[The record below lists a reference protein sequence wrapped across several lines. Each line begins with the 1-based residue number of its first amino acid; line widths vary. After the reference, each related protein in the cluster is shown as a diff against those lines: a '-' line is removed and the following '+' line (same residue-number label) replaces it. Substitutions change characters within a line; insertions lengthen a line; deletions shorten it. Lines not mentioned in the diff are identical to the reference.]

1 MPSSAATD
9 TSPTETNMTLEA
21 IHALALETLM
31 AHGCDREN
39 ADAVANIITR
49 AEGDG
54 CHSHGLMR
62 LAGYVATL
70 KSGKVNGKARP
81 TIKTLAPA
89 VVQVNGHNGFAPYA
103 LQEGRAHLIKAAKT
117 CGIAAM
123 PLIGIHHFAAL
134 WTEVEP
140 LAEAGLVA
148 FACTSYKPA
157 VIPAGGTKALY
168 GTNPI
173 AFGWP
178 RPGKAPMV
186 FDQASS
192 VMARGEVMLAAREGH
207 SLPDGVGVDAQG
219 NPTND
224 PEEVLKGAL
233 LAFGAHKGSSI
244 AMMVELLAGG
254 LIGESFSFE
263 AAERDN
269 GDGGPPQGGEFM
281 FAVDPNLMGDAGG
294 WAAHAEKLF
303 DKIKQQDGTRLPAER
318 RHTNRAASAM
328 DGVNVSNIVLDK
340 ISAL

>member
-1 MPSSAATD
+1 MAT
-9 TSPTETNMTLEA
+9 THMSLEA
-21 IHALALETLM
+21 IHSLAKDTLM
-31 AHGCDREN
+31 GAGCDSEN
-39 ADAVANIITR
+39 ASAVADIITR

-62 LAGYVATL
+62 LAGYAATV

-81 TIKTLAPA
+81 TITQLAPA
-89 VVQVNGHNGFAPYA
+89 VVQVNGHNGLAPLA
-103 LQEGRAHLIKAAKT
+103 LQMGRESLIKAAKT

-140 LAEAGLVA
+140 VSEAGLVA

-178 RPGKAPMV
+178 RKSGAPMV

-207 SLPDGVGVDAQG
+207 KLPEGVGVDSAG
-219 NPTND
+219 NPTTD
-224 PEEVLKGAL
+224 PDEVLKGAL
-233 LAFGAHKGSSI
+233 LAFGGHKGSSI

-263 AAERDN
+263 AAARDN

-281 FAVDPNLMGDAGG
+281 LAMDPNLFGDAAG
-294 WAAHAEKLF
+294 WADHAEKLF
-303 DKIKQQDGTRLPAER
+303 DKIKEQDGTRLPAER
-318 RHTNRAASAM
+318 RHHNRAASQK
-328 DGVNVSNIVLDK
+328 DGVAVSNIVLEK
-340 ISAL
+340 IRAI

>member
-1 MPSSAATD
+1 MSESNL
-9 TSPTETNMTLEA
+9 SLES
-21 IHALALETLM
+21 IHALAKDTLM
-31 AHGCDREN
+31 AHGCDSEN
-39 ADAVANIITR
+39 AGAVADIVTR

-62 LAGYVATL
+62 LPGYAATL

-81 TIKTLAPA
+81 TIKKLAPA

-103 LQEGRAHLIKAAKT
+103 LQQGRAHLIEAAKT

-140 LAEAGLVA
+140 VAEAGLVA

-178 RPGKAPMV
+178 RKSGAPMV

-192 VMARGEVMLAAREGH
+192 VMARGEVMVAAREGH
-207 SLPDGVGVDAQG
+207 TLPDGVGVDANG
-219 NPTND
+219 NATND
-224 PEEVLKGAL
+224 PNEVLKGAL
-233 LAFGAHKGSSI
+233 LAFGSHKGSSI

-269 GDGGPPQGGEFM
+269 ADGGPPQGGEFM
-281 FAVDPNLMGDAGG
+281 FAMDPNLMGDAGG
-294 WAAHAEKLF
+294 WADHAEKLF
-303 DKIKQQDGTRLPAER
+303 DKIKEQDGARLPGER
-318 RHTNRAASAM
+318 RHKNRAETAKT
-328 DGVNVSNIVLDK
+328 GVMVSDVVLDK

>member
-1 MPSSAATD
+1 MS
-9 TSPTETNMTLEA
+9 ETNMTLEA
-21 IHALALETLM
+21 IHKLAVDTLM
-31 AHGCDREN
+31 AQGCDTEN
-39 ADAVANIITR
+39 AAAVADIITK

-62 LAGYVATL
+62 LPGYAATL

-81 TIKTLAPA
+81 KIKKLAPA

-103 LQEGRAHLIKAAKT
+103 LKEGRAHLIEAAKT

-140 LAEAGLVA
+140 VAEAGLVG

-157 VIPAGGTKALY
+157 VIPAGGTQALY

-173 AFGWP
+173 CFGWP
-178 RPGKAPMV
+178 RNDGPPMV

-207 SLPDGVGVDAQG
+207 TLPEGVGVDAAG
-219 NPTND
+219 NPSTD
-224 PEEVLKGAL
+224 PDEVLKGAL
-233 LAFGAHKGSSI
+233 LAFGGYKGSSI

-263 AAERDN
+263 AAARDN

-281 FAVDPNLMGDAGG
+281 LAMDPNLFGDANG
-294 WAAHAEKLF
+294 WADHAEKLF
-303 DKIKQQDGTRLPAER
+303 DKIKDQDGARLPGAR
-318 RHTNRAASAM
+318 RHNNRKDSATN
-328 DGVNVSNIVLDK
+328 GVAVSNIILDK

>member
-1 MPSSAATD
+1 MSTTQMS
-9 TSPTETNMTLEA
+9 LEE
-21 IHALALETLM
+21 IHALAKTTLM
-31 AHGCDREN
+31 THGCDAEN
-39 ADAVANIITR
+39 AGAVADIVTK

-62 LAGYVATL
+62 LAGYAATL
-70 KSGKVNGKARP
+70 KSGKVNGTARP
-81 TIKTLAPA
+81 TITKLAPA
-89 VVQVNGHNGFAPYA
+89 VVQVNGHNGLAPYA
-103 LQEGRAHLIKAAKT
+103 LAQGRAHLIEAAKT

-140 LAEAGLVA
+140 VAEAGLVA

-173 AFGWP
+173 CFGWP
-178 RPGKAPMV
+178 RKDGPPMV

-207 SLPDGVGVDAQG
+207 ALPEGVGVDEKG
-219 NPTND
+219 NPSTD
-224 PEEVLKGAL
+224 PNAVLKGAL
-233 LAFGAHKGSSI
+233 LAFGGYKGSSI

-263 AAERDN
+263 AALRDN
-269 GDGGPPQGGEFM
+269 ADGGPPQGGEFM
-281 FAVDPNLMGDAGG
+281 LAMDPNLFGDATG
-294 WAAHAEKLF
+294 WANHAEKLF
-303 DKIKQQDGTRLPAER
+303 DKIKEQDGARLPGER
-318 RHTNRAASAM
+318 RHSNRTETARI
-328 DGVNVSNIVLDK
+328 GVAVSNIVLDK

>member
-1 MPSSAATD
+1 MS
-9 TSPTETNMTLEA
+9 ETQMSLDA
-21 IHALALETLM
+21 IHTLAKDTLM
-31 AHGCDREN
+31 SQGCDAEN
-39 ADAVANIITR
+39 AGAVADIITR

-62 LAGYVATL
+62 LPGYVATL

-81 TIKTLAPA
+81 TIKKLAPA
-89 VVQVNGHNGFAPYA
+89 IVQVNGHNGFAPYA
-103 LQEGRAHLIKAAKT
+103 LAKGREHLIDAAKT

-140 LAEAGLVA
+140 IAEAGLVA

-173 AFGWP
+173 CFGWP
-178 RPGKAPMV
+178 RTDSAPMV

-207 SLPDGVGVDAQG
+207 TLAEGVGVDADG
-219 NPTND
+219 KPSTD
-224 PEEVLKGAL
+224 PDAVLKGAL
-233 LAFGAHKGSSI
+233 LAFGGYKGSSI

-263 AAERDN
+263 AAIRDN
-269 GDGGPPQGGEFM
+269 ADGGPPQGGEFM
-281 FAVDPNLMGDAGG
+281 LAMDPNLFGDSEG
-294 WAAHAEKLF
+294 WADHAEKLF
-303 DKIKQQDGTRLPAER
+303 DKIKEQDGTRLPGAR
-318 RHTNRAASAM
+318 RHVNRSVSVKT
-328 DGVNVSNIVLDK
+328 GVAVSTIILDK

>member
-1 MPSSAATD
+1 MS
-9 TSPTETNMTLEA
+9 ETRMSLEA
-21 IHALALETLM
+21 IHALAKATLM
-31 AHGCDREN
+31 AHGCDAEN
-39 ADAVANIITR
+39 AGAVADIMTC

-62 LAGYVATL
+62 LPGYVATL

-81 TIKTLAPA
+81 TIKKLAPA

-103 LQEGRAHLIKAAKT
+103 LQEGRGHLIEAAKT

-140 LAEAGLVA
+140 VAEAGLVA

-178 RPGKAPMV
+178 RKDGPPMV

-207 SLPDGVGVDAQG
+207 RLPDGVGVDVNG
-219 NPTND
+219 KPTND
-224 PEEVLKGAL
+224 PNEVLKGAL

-281 FAVDPNLMGDAGG
+281 FAMDPNLMGDAND
-294 WAAHAEKLF
+294 WANHAEKFF
-303 DKIKQQDGTRLPAER
+303 DKIKEQGGTRLPGAR
-318 RHTNRAASAM
+318 RHANRSESAKT
-328 DGVNVSNIVLDK
+328 GVAVSDIILDK
-340 ISAL
+340 ISTL

>member
-1 MPSSAATD
+1 MSTTQMS
-9 TSPTETNMTLEA
+9 LED
-21 IHALALETLM
+21 IHALAKNTLM
-31 AHGCDREN
+31 TQGCDAEN
-39 ADAVANIITR
+39 ASAVADIITK

-62 LAGYVATL
+62 LAGYAATL

-81 TIKTLAPA
+81 TITKLAPA
-89 VVQVNGHNGFAPYA
+89 VVQVNGHNGLAPLA
-103 LQEGRAHLIKAAKT
+103 LAQGRSHLIDAAKT

-140 LAEAGLVA
+140 VTEEGLVA

-157 VIPAGGTKALY
+157 VIPAGGNKALY

-173 AFGWP
+173 CFGWP
-178 RPGKAPMV
+178 RKDGPPMV

-207 SLPDGVGVDAQG
+207 ALPEGVGVDEDG
-219 NPTND
+219 SPSTD
-224 PEEVLKGAL
+224 PNAVLKGAL
-233 LAFGAHKGSSI
+233 LAFGGYKGSSI

-263 AAERDN
+263 AAARDN

-281 FAVDPNLMGDAGG
+281 LAMDPSLFGDAAG
-294 WAAHAEKLF
+294 WADHAEKLF
-303 DKIKQQDGTRLPAER
+303 DKIKEQDGTRLPGAR
-318 RHTNRAASAM
+318 RHSNRNETSRS
-328 DGVNVSNIVLDK
+328 GVAVSNIVLDK

>member
-1 MPSSAATD
+1 MS
-9 TSPTETNMTLEA
+9 ETNLSLTDIHDLARQTLQKF
-21 IHALALETLM
+21 
-31 AHGCDREN
+31 G
-39 ADAVANIITR
+39 ADADNATAVADIITM
-49 AEGDG
+49 AERDG

-81 TIKTLAPA
+81 TVKTLAPA
-89 VVQVNGHNGFAPYA
+89 VVQIDGHNGLAPLA
-103 LQEGRAHLIKAAKT
+103 LQTGRDPLIKAAKT
-117 CGIAAM
+117 CGIAIM
-123 PLIGIHHFAAL
+123 PLIRIHHFAAL

-140 LAEAGLVA
+140 IADAGLVA

-178 RPGKAPMV
+178 RKDGPSMV

-207 SLPDGVGVDAQG
+207 TLPEGVGVDAKG
-219 NPTND
+219 DPTTD
-224 PEEVLKGAL
+224 PDEILKGAL
-233 LAFGAHKGSSI
+233 NAFGGYKGSSI
-244 AMMVELLAGG
+244 AMMVELLAGA

-269 GDGGPPQGGEFM
+269 GDGGPPQGGEFLM
-281 FAVDPNLMGDAGG
+281 AMDPTLVRGNDG
-294 WAAHAEKLF
+294 WADHAEDLF
-303 DKIKQQDGTRLPAER
+303 DKIQEQDGARLPGTR
-318 RHTNRAASAM
+318 RHANRTVSG
-328 DGVNVSNIVLDK
+328 DGVAVSNLVLEK
-340 ISAL
+340 ISTL

>member
-1 MPSSAATD
+1 MS
-9 TSPTETNMTLEA
+9 ETNMSIEA
-21 IHALALETLM
+21 IHALANDTLM
-31 AHGCDREN
+31 QHGCDAEN
-39 ADAVANIITR
+39 ADAVANIIAR

-62 LAGYVATL
+62 LPGYVATL
-70 KSGKVNGKARP
+70 KSGKVDGKARP
-81 TIKTLAPA
+81 TITKLAPA
-89 VVQVNGHNGFAPYA
+89 VVQVNGHNGLAPYA
-103 LQEGRAHLIKAAKT
+103 LQEGRQHLIDAAKT

-140 LAEAGLVA
+140 VAEAGLVG

-157 VIPAGGTKALY
+157 VIPAGGTRALY

-178 RPGKAPMV
+178 RKNGGSMV

-192 VMARGEVMLAAREGH
+192 VMARGEVMVAAREGH
-207 SLPDGVGVDAQG
+207 SLPDGVGVDASG

-224 PEEVLKGAL
+224 PDEVLKGAL
-233 LAFGAHKGSSI
+233 LAFGGHKGSSI

-281 FAVDPNLMGDAGG
+281 MAMDPNLMGDASG
-294 WAAHAEKLF
+294 WADHAEKLF
-303 DKIKQQDGTRLPAER
+303 DKIKEQDGARLPGAR
-318 RHTNRAASAM
+318 RHMNRAKTANS
-328 DGVNVSNIVLDK
+328 GVMVSNVVLDK

>member
-1 MPSSAATD
+1 MDKNTTLMSLDTIRALATD
-9 TSPTETNMTLEA
+9 
-21 IHALALETLM
+21 TLM

-39 ADAVANIITR
+39 AEAVAEIITK

-62 LAGYVATL
+62 LPGYVATL

-81 TIKTLAPA
+81 TVKQLAPA
-89 VVQVNGHNGFAPYA
+89 IVQVNGHNGFAPLA
-103 LQEGRAHLIKAAKT
+103 LQTGRAELIKSAKT

-140 LAEAGLVA
+140 VAEAGLVA

-157 VIPAGGTKALY
+157 VIPAGGSQALY

-173 AFGWP
+173 CFGWP
-178 RPGKAPMV
+178 RMGKPPMV

-207 SLPDGVGVDAQG
+207 KLPEGVGVDADG
-219 NPTND
+219 NPSTD
-224 PEEVLKGAL
+224 PDAVLKGAL
-233 LAFGAHKGSSI
+233 LAFGGYKGSSI

-263 AAERDN
+263 AAARDN
-269 GDGGPPQGGEFM
+269 NDGGPPQGGEFM
-281 FAVDPNLMGDAGG
+281 LAMDPNLFGDQSG
-294 WAAHAEKLF
+294 WADHAEALF
-303 DKIKQQDGTRLPAER
+303 DQIKAQDGTRLPGER
-318 RHTNRAASAM
+318 RHRVRGESEAS
-328 DGVNVSNIVLDK
+328 GVAVSNIILDK
-340 ISAL
+340 IRAL